1 MQRLIYLS
9 KKISYALRH
18 NPQKYGLKLDK
29 EGYTKISDLLA
40 GLNRIHRLDPP
51 ATIADL
57 EKIITTG
64 DKQRFKIKGNQ
75 ICALYGH
82 SIPGIIQHQPA
93 MPPAVLYHG
102 TARRFLVSIQQNG
115 LLPMGRQF
123 VHLSTDIPMAE
134 QVGSRH
140 DQYPAILK
148 VDAARAV
155 HDGIQFYI
163 GNDRVWLCAELPSR
177 YLTRI
182 K

>member
-1 MQRLIYLS
+1 
-9 KKISYALRH
+9 
-18 NPQKYGLKLDK
+18 
-29 EGYTKISDLLA
+29 
-40 GLNRIHRLDPP
+40 
-51 ATIADL
+51 
-57 EKIITTG
+57 
-64 DKQRFKIKGNQ
+64 
-75 ICALYGH
+75 
-82 SIPGIIQHQPA
+82 
-93 MPPAVLYHG
+93 
-102 TARRFLVSIQQNG
+102 
-115 LLPMGRQF
+115 MGRQF

-182 K
+182 N